1 MLAVMLCPYVSHAR
15 MSKGLEKGV
24 NPLPMAIFSQ
34 RLDISKAVDETG
46 RWKHVKIKEASDV
59 NLLTGSGESGYIPFT
74 VTSPGRHSI
83 WLRIYTDKDRAA
95 NMLAI
100 VRAPNGEAVCAERID
115 APIHWL
121 NPAKP
126 YLEHKISR
134 EAGFRFCRFE
144 TVFEY
149 PGAYSINLSNAVTR
163 EGGRRLV
170 ESIYVSND
178 AAFDPA
184 VKPAVS
190 TVPPQAV
197 AKVPA
202 GFLPAKVYPLH
213 VSLYT
218 GIEDAK
224 RRFKAGL
231 IQNGAIYLD
240 PSAMVL
246 MGVTHQQGI
255 FGNEKINCGLLTF
268 RWAPH
273 ADNSSAFVKS
283 IKSPEGRFVNAEGT
297 VGSGFSLSWD
307 PALQDALAN
316 GRERMLK
323 SIADKAIDKT
333 IGAWCI
339 CGEAGGN
346 LDYSP
351 YSVDKFRIWL
361 KNKYGTIE
369 RLNSAWRSDF
379 KDFAAIYPAKSPEE
393 KKTNWLEFRD
403 FSSKLFATV
412 MAQSVKAVNSVDPM
426 KRPATTQLSNLD
438 LFASD
443 YARFRPHNFED
454 MILIGL
460 KETDN
465 IGWDAYCADDYM
477 GAEVDLMDSLGRG
490 KKMLLREFNTHN
502 QNVEIAAR
510 TYWTTFGKGA
520 RGISLFQFHEGGG
533 HDSYPKWALTNKDM
547 TPRDKL
553 GAFSDQM
560 QEIHRL
566 ESIVVEAKKVYP
578 VKPVAIFYNKI
589 DMTLSKAPLSSS
601 WGEGIDTPYHLY
613 EMLRGRG
620 YPVTFTTDS
629 QIRDGFLKN
638 FGAVVFADAQ
648 HISAEACDR
657 IVEWVNAG
665 GAVIGD
671 TWPGTYTELGHRQ
684 NTLLD
689 LFGIRPR
696 DTKKVDK
703 IKLEESPQG
712 YGEITVA
719 AINPDTLY
727 NTVMETWQQW
737 DSEHPVARKTGNWM
751 FSGYGRSDIVC
762 TAGEVVGMVFDGHP
776 GVVVNRTGKGHSLY
790 ISTMLGSLYGGSAS
804 RYEWDTAHADL
815 SPARLLDA
823 FLEFAGIRK
832 LSIAGLPERQA
843 YKLRV
848 EAPLIDEKG
857 NGLIT
862 MVSYND
868 TPLPAFH
875 LKIAWPAGVKIPR
888 KIFSVTGGSRQ
899 ALELPF
905 KFANGM
911 IELNIPGFNSHA
923 ALLAI
928 SDSVPLLSLE
938 FPNAGRDVAGLVTM
952 TPNSEAKVKVTVHNL
967 SGKPVSG
974 RVTARLPEGWFYDKE
989 SVSVGKIAPWRSGT
1003 VVFTIKAPSFC
1014 AARRVRPISFLFE
1027 GDGRRSMP
1035 ATEAVWWQAK
1045 EE

>member
-1 MLAVMLCPYVSHAR
+1 
-15 MSKGLEKGV
+15 
-24 NPLPMAIFSQ
+24 MAIFSQ

-46 RWKHVKIKEASDV
+46 RWKYVKIKEAPDV

-74 VTSPGRHSI
+74 VISPGRHSI
-83 WLRIYTDKDRAA
+83 WLRFYTDKDRAA
-95 NMLAI
+95 NILAI
-100 VRAPNGEAVCAERID
+100 VRAPNGEALCAERID
-115 APIHWL
+115 APIHRL

-126 YLEHKISR
+126 YLEQKISR

-149 PGAYSINLSNAVTR
+149 PGAYSINLSNAVVR
-163 EGGRRLV
+163 EGGRRLI
-170 ESIYVSND
+170 ESIYISND

-190 TVPPQAV
+190 TMPPQAI
-197 AKVPA
+197 AGVPA
-202 GFLPAKVYPLH
+202 GFLPAKVYPLY

-218 GIEDAK
+218 GIRDAK
-224 RRFKAGL
+224 KRFKTGL
-231 IQNGAIYLD
+231 IQNGAVYLD

-255 FGNEKINCGLLTF
+255 WCGNEKINCGLLTF
-268 RWAPH
+268 GLGGTLYG
-273 ADNSSAFVKS
+273 NSPAFVKS
-283 IKSPEGRFVNAEGT
+283 AKSPEGRFVNAEGT
-297 VGSGFSLSWD
+297 VGSGFSLSYD

-316 GRERMLK
+316 GRENMLK
-323 SIADKAIDKT
+323 LIGDRAMDRTID
-333 IGAWCI
+333 AWCI

-346 LDYSP
+346 LDYSS
-351 YSVDKFRIWL
+351 YSVEKFRAWL
-361 KNKYGTIE
+361 KDKYSTIE

-379 KDFAAIYPAKSPEE
+379 KDFTAIYPAKNPEE
-393 KKTNWLEFRD
+393 NKTNWLEFRD
-403 FSSKLFATV
+403 FSSKLFATGIT
-412 MAQSVKAVNSVDPM
+412 QSVKTVNSADPL

-443 YARFRPHNFED
+443 YARFRPNNFED

-477 GAEVDLMDSLGRG
+477 GAEMDLMDSLGRG
-490 KKMLLREFNTHN
+490 KKMLQREFNTHN

-510 TYWTTFGKGA
+510 TYWTIFGKGA
-520 RGISLFQFHEGGG
+520 KGISLFQFHEGGG

-560 QEIHRL
+560 QEIHRM
-566 ESIVVEAKKVYP
+566 ENIVAGARKIYP

-589 DMTLSKAPLSSS
+589 DMTLSKAPLASS

-638 FGAVVFADAQ
+638 FSAVVFADAQ

-665 GAVIGD
+665 GTVIGD
-671 TWPGTYTELGHRQ
+671 TWPGAYTELGHRQ

-696 DTKKVDK
+696 DIKKVDK

-712 YGEITVA
+712 YGEITVT

-737 DSEHPVARKTGNWM
+737 DSQHPVARKTGNWM

-776 GVVVNRTGKGHSLY
+776 GAVINRTGKGHSLY
-790 ISTMLGSLYGGSAS
+790 ISTMLGSLYGGAAS
-804 RYEWDTAHADL
+804 RYEWDSAHSDL
-815 SPARLLDA
+815 SAPRLLDA
-823 FLEFAGIRK
+823 FLEFAGIKK
-832 LSIAGLPERQA
+832 LSVAGLSELQA

-857 NGLIT
+857 NGIVT

-875 LKIAWPAGVKIPR
+875 LKVAWPAGVKLPV
-888 KIFSVTGGSRQ
+888 KIFSVTGGSRK
-899 ALELPF
+899 AVELPF
-905 KFANGM
+905 KFTNGS
-911 IELNIPGFNSHA
+911 IELDVPGFNSHA

-938 FPNAGRDVAGLVTM
+938 FTDASRGVAGLVTM
-952 TPNSEAKVKVTVHNL
+952 TPNRKAKVRVTVHNV
-967 SGKPVSG
+967 SGKAVSG
-974 RVTARLPEGWFYDKE
+974 RVTARIPEGWFYDKE
-989 SVSVGKIAPWRSGT
+989 SVAVGKIAPWRSAT
-1003 VVFTIKAPSFC
+1003 AVFTIKAPSFC

-1027 GDGRRSMP
+1027 GDRACSMP

-1045 EE
+1045 EK